1 VSARVLI
8 TREAGSWPALE
19 ARFAATPIVLQ
30 WDPTTVQVAP
40 LDPRPGEDAVGRLER
55 YDWLVVASVRGVE
68 ALTRTLSAAGVDA
81 PPTELRVAAVGPAT
95 ARALASAGFTVTLV
109 AAEAT
114 SNGLAASLRPHVAQG
129 ARVLVVG
136 PEGPQ
141 SALARKLRAGSAQ
154 VHEAPLYR
162 TVASARALTLAE
174 EAIAGRFAAVT
185 FTAPSALTLWLE
197 AAGGRADEL
206 AAALGQI
213 QRVAIGPTTEARL
226 AASGLTA
233 TAVAEVPTEA
243 AVGDAIARALPASHL
258 LT

>member
-1 VSARVLI
+1 MTARVLI

-19 ARFAATPIVLQ
+19 TRFASSPIVLQ
-30 WDPTTVQVAP
+30 WDPTTSQVPP
-40 LDPRPGEDAVGRLER
+40 LDPRPGEEAVGRLER

-68 ALTRTLSAAGVDA
+68 ALTRTLTDAGVAA
-81 PPTELRVAAVGPAT
+81 PPPELRVAAVGPAT
-95 ARALASAGFTVTLV
+95 ARAMTSAGFTVTLV
-109 AAEAT
+109 AGEAT

-136 PEGPQ
+136 PEGPPG
-141 SALARKLRAGSAQ
+141 ALARTLRAGSAQ

-162 TVASARALTLAE
+162 TVASARAPELAG

-197 AAGGRADEL
+197 AAGAQSDEL
-206 AAALGQI
+206 AAALATLK
-213 QRVAIGPTTEARL
+213 RVAIGPTTEARL
-226 AASGLTA
+226 ASSGLA
-233 TAVAEVPTEA
+233 ASAVAESPTEV
-243 AVGDAIARALPASHL
+243 AVGDAIARALPAFHL